1 MSTSESQQT
10 SSACASEPLA
20 SSPAE
25 SNGLVDLSTVC
36 PLKNSQCERTLRAM
50 ATNHKETAKHVSP
63 KGTLNL
69 PPLLD
74 ARRLEHGIPDKAFA
88 KSQAAFDRIFIWQI
102 DEHNEETYIE
112 GGTIV
117 RSQAAQDAMKKS
129 ANRGILVS
137 AGLSALDTLRSHGFD
152 LGHIVT
158 FMSIQPWKLPLGFI
172 DLIDQ
177 KLLMMRDGDL
187 CGSEDLV
194 LALRS
199 GAVKVQVSVD
209 KDGKRIHRY
218 VDQEGKIWD
227 PVMPW
232 ISDDQ

>member
-10 SSACASEPLA
+10 SSACASEPSA
-20 SSPAE
+20 SSPVG

-36 PLKNSQCERTLRAM
+36 PLKNSQCERTLQAM
-50 ATNHKETAKHVSP
+50 ATNHKETAKHVSA

-88 KSQAAFDRIFIWQI
+88 KSQAAFDRIFVWQI
-102 DEHNEETYIE
+102 DEHAEETYIP
-112 GGTIV
+112 GGTLV
-117 RSQAAQDAMKKS
+117 RPETVRDADRKS
-129 ANRGILVS
+129 ANRGVLVS
-137 AGLSALDTLRSHGFD
+137 AGVCSLDTLRSHGMD

-158 FMSIQPWKLPLGFI
+158 FMQIQPWKMPLGYV
-172 DLIDQ
+172 DGKQQ

-187 CGSEDLV
+187 CGSEDL
-194 LALRS
+194 AAMLRS
-199 GAVKVQVSVD
+199 GAVTINVTVD
-209 KDGKRIHRY
+209 KDGKRRHRY
-218 VDQEGKIWD
+218 VDQEGRIWD